1 MQFKRPCGRNEACTC
16 LLSYTQKLRYPVTV
30 SQDSGQE
37 AFAVEKLKVSKDK
50 IFTGFHKTVEI
61 WLENKADIEE
71 EITKLINADYEVI
84 TSDEVGLGIVPL
96 DRKVREWREATGRA
110 LCRIAAEAD
119 EVYRVS
125 CGIGMKIK

>member
-1 MQFKRPCGRNEACTC
+1 MILVIGGAFQ
-16 LLSYTQKLRYPVTV
+16 
-30 SQDSGQE
+30 GQE
-37 AFAVEKLKVSKDK
+37 AFAVEKLNISKDK
-50 IFTGFHKTVEI
+50 IFTDFHKAVQN
-61 WLENKADIEE
+61 WLDQDADIEE
-71 EITKLINADYEVI
+71 EITKLINADYKVI

-119 EVYRVS
+119 EVYRIS

>member
-1 MQFKRPCGRNEACTC
+1 M
-16 LLSYTQKLRYPVTV
+16 
-30 SQDSGQE
+30 
-37 AFAVEKLKVSKDK
+37 
-50 IFTGFHKTVEI
+50 
-61 WLENKADIEE
+61 
-71 EITKLINADYEVI
+71 I

>member
-1 MQFKRPCGRNEACTC
+1 MILIIGGAFQ
-16 LLSYTQKLRYPVTV
+16 
-30 SQDSGQE
+30 GQE
-37 AFAVEKLKVSKDK
+37 AFAVEKLNISKDK
-50 IFTGFHKTVEI
+50 IFTDFHKAVEN
-61 WLENKADIEE
+61 WLDQDADIEE
-71 EITKLINADYEVI
+71 EITKIINSGYDVI

-96 DRKVREWREATGRA
+96 DRKDREWREATGRA

>member
-1 MQFKRPCGRNEACTC
+1 MILVIGGAFQ
-16 LLSYTQKLRYPVTV
+16 
-30 SQDSGQE
+30 GQE

-96 DRKVREWREATGRA
+96 DRKVREWRVATGRA

>member
-1 MQFKRPCGRNEACTC
+1 MPGLGKGPTIIWCE
-16 LLSYTQKLRYPVTV
+16 PW
-30 SQDSGQE
+30 
-37 AFAVEKLKVSKDK
+37 
-50 IFTGFHKTVEI
+50 EI
-61 WLENKADIEE
+61 QPEHSCRKDIEE
-71 EITKLINADYEVI
+71 EITKLINADYKVI